1 MAVEIRHVPKR
12 GLDVPLL
19 DRGSLALFE
28 RVGEVGLE
36 EVEAILEAGETARD
50 AADYLSERYHIDNRR
65 DQRQIIDVA
74 RRRRF
79 A

>member
-1 MAVEIRHVPKR
+1 MAVEIRHVPVR
-12 GLDVPLL
+12 GLDVRLL
-19 DRGSLALFE
+19 DRRSLALFE
-28 RVGEVGLE
+28 QVGEVGLE

-74 RRRRF
+74 RRRVF
-79 A
+79 V